1 MWGLSP
7 GMRTEGIK
15 IETFPSISTCNH
27 EVQLEVA
34 GSEYQDL
41 IYFSAII
48 LLGQKASREYGTK

>member
-1 MWGLSP
+1 
-7 GMRTEGIK
+7 MRMEGIK